1 MAAAVAQTT
10 KAAPIRRGRVAIS
23 IVLGVRT
30 ASAMREGAR
39 EAGLRF
45 ARPLVCGVH
54 GVGVEAA

>member
-1 MAAAVAQTT
+1 MAQTT
-10 KAAPIRRGRVAIS
+10 KAAPIRRGRVTIS